1 MNKIKLTKEGLFKA
15 IHEIIKETSF
25 TGGNSTAGAT
35 AMTGPGEQTFTP
47 KAFKKKKTE
56 STSAPF
62 NAKFKHSTHPGA
74 KAMDYRELWE
84 AAGKIHIGTDTKTD
98 SSIYFEPSTGTFSIN
113 VIDGAG
119 NRTNELQVNTIHDV
133 LKKFPNWKWTKEGQ
147 AHFPEALDES
157 ELKPGVKYDYKG
169 DSGWISTGGSS
180 DPKDWKFLGDKG
192 KYPYL
197 SVKADLVPSKKQPGK
212 YDGAFDLGMGKGH
225 HIDEAG
231 INDPVLMAIRAKKDA
246 PKPQVRKVNPNQAK
260 IAMLLRKRAE
270 IERDMEQEAEPEG
283 GPVAD
288 KYGDMLNKIDQ
299 AIRKLKSQGEWGPE
313 TNPYMDKG
321 EIERRAATMENVAGV
336 VQKKTL
342 DQDAWDE
349 IVGHKSHGLEEG
361 FQEDDRVKVVYGNEF
376 YGETG
381 TIVAIHRGFVE
392 VEMDR
397 DGEVYSMHSSD
408 VERIEDEEDE
418 GWEDELMEA
427 AGTDE
432 VIATLNN
439 PNLAPDVKKTLMS
452 AYRQGH
458 ITADGLMMIVNLV
471 LQKKPLPEN
480 NIEEAKQQWA
490 VKNIEAMIT
499 DYAAQKGLNF
509 KLVDKDQQVNK
520 YGSKRTVYIYKL
532 GDKDLI
538 MVDDKAAG
546 APRLND
552 FRVAIGTR
560 EPGTTSLKNALQISK
575 FGSWGVENVI
585 DMLNKAFKDGGN
597 LNENYSKFRTETK
610 TRTKPEQFHQA
621 VKAVKRKVQEIHKL
635 YEYVSRLK
643 TELSEGEDGL
653 KYKVHTERALT
664 QIKEMVSALHKNI
677 KRFK

>member
-1 MNKIKLTKEGLFKA
+1 MKKIKLTKESLFKT
-15 IHEIIKETSF
+15 INEVVKENSF
-25 TGGNSTAGAT
+25 SGGNSTAGAT
-35 AMTGPGEQTFTP
+35 ATTGAGEQTFTP

-56 STSAPF
+56 NTSAPF
-62 NAKFKHSTHPGA
+62 NAKFTHSTHPGS
-74 KAMDYRELWE
+74 KAMDYKELWE
-84 AAGKIHIGTDTKTD
+84 AAGKIHIGTDIKTD
-98 SSIYFEPSTGTFSIN
+98 SDIYFEPSTGIFSIN

-119 NRTNELQVNTIHDV
+119 NRTNKLPVNTIDDI
-133 LKKFPNWKWTKEGQ
+133 LFRFPNLKWTEAGKAEF
-147 AHFPEALDES
+147 ADALDEAKVIGKTKS
-157 ELKPGVKYDYKG
+157 GKDIYLNFDHPSHKDFTADDHADASQALLTGKSYASITPARKAAARLHFNTSKTKYKEAGV
-169 DSGWISTGGSS
+169 
-180 DPKDWKFLGDKG
+180 
-192 KYPYL
+192 
-197 SVKADLVPSKKQPGK
+197 
-212 YDGAFDLGMGKGH
+212 
-225 HIDEAG
+225 IDEIG
-231 INDPVLMAIRAKKDA
+231 TNDPVLMAMRAQKNA
-246 PKPQVRKVNPNQAK
+246 PKLQVQKANPNQAK
-260 IAMLLRKRAE
+260 IAMLLKKRAD

-283 GPVAD
+283 GPIAD

-299 AIRKLKSQGEWGPE
+299 ALKKLG
-313 TNPYMDKG
+313 
-321 EIERRAATMENVAGV
+321 ENVAGV

-361 FQEDDRVKVVYGNEF
+361 LGVDDRVKVVYGNEF

-381 TIVAIHRGFVE
+381 TIVARHGGFVE

-397 DGEVYSMHSSD
+397 DGQVYSMHTSD

-418 GWEDELMEA
+418 GWEDDLMEA

-432 VIATLNN
+432 VVATLNN
-439 PNLAPDVKKTLMS
+439 PNLDPDVKKTLFS
-452 AYRQGH
+452 AYKQGH
-458 ITADGLMMIVNLV
+458 ITAEGLMMIVSLV
-471 LQKKPLPEN
+471 LQKKSLPEN
-480 NIEEAKQQWA
+480 NLEEAKQQWA
-490 VKNIEAMIT
+490 VKNIEAMIA

-560 EPGTTSLKNALQISK
+560 EPGTTSLKDALQVSK
-575 FGSWGVENVI
+575 FGAWGVENVI
-585 DMLNKAFKDGGN
+585 DMLNKVFKDGEK

-610 TRTKPEQFHQA
+610 TRTKSEQFHQA

-635 YEYVSRLK
+635 YEYVNRLK

-653 KYKVHTERALT
+653 KYKVHTEKALS